1 MPREKGF
8 NKYKVINNDVA
19 EFYVIRKDGTN
30 VTFTID
36 AEDLS
41 KLIKLNYCWNA
52 VYNEIVDNYY
62 AVSTQYYKDENGARK
77 QKSVLLTEVIT
88 GEKPIDHINNDTK
101 NNRKYNLRKT
111 IHKTNATNRK
121 SRNIN
126 NKSGYRNVSW
136 NGSGWSVQLQID
148 GKNTTLKR
156 FPKDQLEEAGK
167 FAEEMREKYYGE
179 FKGKN

>member
-1 MPREKGF
+1 LPIIKGF
-8 NKYKVINNDVA
+8 NKYKIIGEIA
-19 EFYVIRKDGTN
+19 EFYVVRRDGTK

-36 AEDLS
+36 VDDLP

-62 AVSTQYYKDENGARK
+62 AVSTQYKNRDENGIRK
-77 QKSVLLTEVIT
+77 QKTVLLTEIIAND
-88 GEKPIDHINNDTK
+88 KPIDHIDNDTK
-101 NNRKYNLRKT
+101 NNRKSNLRKT

-126 NKSGYRNVSW
+126 NKSGFRNVSW
-136 NGSGWSVQLQID
+136 SDNRWIVQLQIE
-148 GKNTTLKR
+148 GKNTILKR
-156 FPKDQLEEAGK
+156 FKPNELEEAGAY
-167 FAEEMREKYYGE
+167 AEEMREKYYGE